1 MVYVLI
7 NLKVQDFG
15 DWKSGFDEMIWSRHD
30 AGEADFH
37 VYRNLADPGD
47 VTVLLEWETIDR
59 ARRFLDH
66 DKSKEF
72 LQEGAVGPVQIR
84 YLAEAV
90 SLRRTAAD

>member
-7 NLKVQDFG
+7 NLKVQDFA

-72 LQEGAVGPVQIR
+72 LQSVPRSGAYPL
-84 YLAEAV
+84 LAEAV